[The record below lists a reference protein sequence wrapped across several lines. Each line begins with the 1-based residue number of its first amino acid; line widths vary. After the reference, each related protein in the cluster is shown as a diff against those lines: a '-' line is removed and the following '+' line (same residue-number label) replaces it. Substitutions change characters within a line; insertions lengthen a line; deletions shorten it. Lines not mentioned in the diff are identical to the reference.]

1 MTYCT
6 QKNCFVRG
14 VAASVPPTIR
24 KTDAFTRLVG
34 EDDVRK
40 FIKNVGV
47 LQSHVADEHMT
58 TSDLCFTAANSIIE
72 RLGIERDS
80 IDVLLF
86 VSQTPDYIAPS
97 TACILQYRLGLSEN
111 CIAYDINLACS
122 GYIYGVTAAMSY
134 LQTDGINRVLLLC
147 GDTVSKHCSPEDRGL
162 VMLSA
167 DAGTATIIDAGLDSF
182 EELNSSL
189 FKLKTI
195 GKDYKSL
202 IVPYGGYRHRH
213 GDFNRTLRE
222 PGISRN
228 DYDGYMNGANVF
240 RFSITEVPKLFREF
254 FGHFDICPDEIDNF
268 FLHQANLF
276 ILKHIAKRVKIPLG
290 KMPVSIDRY
299 GNTGAATVPL
309 TMCDHYASDAE
320 AIVNENI
327 LICGFGIG
335 LSLGIGLLRLKD
347 CVVMPIIVCHEHFED
362 NIDNLHN
369 ETTSFLNK

>member
-6 QKNCFVRG
+6 QNNCFVRG
-14 VAASVPPTIR
+14 VASTVPPKIR
-24 KTDAFTRLVG
+24 LTSEFSDLVG
-34 EDDVRK
+34 DDGVRK

-47 LQSHVADEHMT
+47 LQSHVTNDEMT
-58 TSDLCFTAANSIIE
+58 TSDLCFSAANLIID

-97 TACILQYRLGLSEN
+97 TACVLQHRLGLSDD

-122 GYIYGVTAAMSY
+122 GYVYGVTAAMSY
-134 LQTDGINRVLLLC
+134 LQTDGVDRVLLLC

-167 DAGTATIIDAGLDSF
+167 DAGTATIIDGSDNVESGLNKSR
-182 EELNSSL
+182 

-195 GKDYKSL
+195 GKNYRSL
-202 IVPYGGYRHRH
+202 IVPFGGYRHRV
-213 GDFNRTLRE
+213 GDITRRLRE
-222 PGISRN
+222 PGVSRN
-228 DYDGYMNGANVF
+228 DYDGYMNGADVF
-240 RFSITEVPKLFREF
+240 RFSITEVPKLFRQF
-254 FGHFDICPDEIDNF
+254 FENFEIDIDEIDNF

-276 ILKHIAKRVKIPLG
+276 ILNNIAKRAKIPPG

-309 TMCDHYASDAE
+309 TMCDHYADDLESV
-320 AIVNENI
+320 VNENI

-335 LSLGIGLLRLKD
+335 LSLGIGVLNLVD
-347 CVVMPIIVCHEHFED
+347 CVILPVAICSDSFFD
-362 NIDNLHN
+362 DIDNLHN
-369 ETTSFLNK
+369 ETTPFLNL